1 MDSRSPWREAGVFDL
16 ERGEY
21 HVKKIPRPPEARV
34 YFKHDDY
41 LRRESIAG
49 HELKVSCPKCFDQII
64 VRWQR
69 AYSDSAV
76 EDAADYHHP
85 ELMAMNVAR
94 HMSDVA
100 AKAEREKAAAVSRA
114 REALELADKA
124 TAAFMRIQVK
134 RSRQERKKQT
144 KQRAKGRVK

>member
-21 HVKKIPRPPEARV
+21 HVRKIPRPPEARV
-34 YFKHDDY
+34 YFEHDGL
-41 LRRESIAG
+41 LRRESVAG
-49 HELKVSCPKCFDQII
+49 HELKVGCPKCFDQII

-69 AYSDSAV
+69 SYSDNAV
-76 EDAADYHHP
+76 DDAADYGHP
-85 ELMAMNVAR
+85 ELMAVTAAR

-100 AKAEREKAAAVSRA
+100 EKAKREAVGAMHREAEA
-114 REALELADKA
+114 RELAAKA
-124 TAAFMRIQVK
+124 TAAFKRIQIK

-144 KQRAKGRVK
+144 KRRARGRAK